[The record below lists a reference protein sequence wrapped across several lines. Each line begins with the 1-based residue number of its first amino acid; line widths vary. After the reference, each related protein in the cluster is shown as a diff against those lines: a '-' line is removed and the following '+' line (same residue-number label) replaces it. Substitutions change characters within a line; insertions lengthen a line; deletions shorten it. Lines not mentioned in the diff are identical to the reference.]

1 MRNTL
6 LAGVCAG
13 LAVAGTAVHAA
24 PYGTAKEAAAVAIE
38 NVAPWPIAKPAIT
51 AEQRARLAEKL
62 QRINQ
67 IMQSIAA
74 DTQAQEAPAES
85 RRWLLETL
93 LRMTNEQVARIAP
106 TGSFRMTAA
115 DAGRVARTV
124 PKLIGDPSTDLV
136 YRPITP
142 CRFIDTRFIGGP
154 ISGSRDY
161 TLSGDGGPNGG
172 SAACNPVAL
181 SGVSSAD
188 DIAAVSMNVAIVGP
202 TAAPGFIGA
211 RPPGSTNATALVN
224 WFQTGAQVQ
233 ASNAGVVST
242 LQDAV
247 NPNEIEFFGSPTNIV
262 VDIMGV
268 FTRPDATPLDCTQ
281 TITLLNNLANG
292 TRMTGQAVCAT
303 GFQVVGGGAEA
314 ISNDNTGSFINAL
327 APMFQDVA
335 NNGWF
340 ASVTNNSGATQSY
353 RIYAICCRVPG
364 R

>member
-6 LAGVCAG
+6 LASAIAG
-13 LAVAGTAVHAA
+13 LLSAGTAVQAA
-24 PYGTAKEAAAVAIE
+24 PFASAKEAAAAATE
-38 NVAPWPIAKPAIT
+38 NVAPGSIAKPAIT
-51 AEQRARLAEKL
+51 PEQRARLADKL
-62 QRINQ
+62 QRIDR
-67 IMQSIAA
+67 IMQAA
-74 DTQAQEAPAES
+74 SADADSSALAGEQK
-85 RRWLLETL
+85 RWLLESL
-93 LRMTNEQVARIAP
+93 LRMTNEQVMQVAP
-106 TGSFRMTAA
+106 SGGISTISAVT
-115 DAGRVARTV
+115 GRVAKV
-124 PKLIGDPSTDLV
+124 SPKALGSPSTDLV

-172 SAACNPVAL
+172 SASCNPVAN
-181 SGVSSAD
+181 SGVTNAD
-188 DIAAVSMNVAIVGP
+188 DIAAVSLNVAIVGP

-224 WFQTGAQVQ
+224 WYQSGPQVQ

-242 LQDAV
+242 LQNV
-247 NPNEIEFFGSPTNIV
+247 GNPNEIEFFGSPTDIV

-281 TITLLNNLANG
+281 VISAVVVANG
-292 TRMTGQAVCAT
+292 VRQTQQVFCGTGY
-303 GFQVVGGGAEA
+303 QVVGGGVEA
-314 ISNDNTGSFINAL
+314 PTDLNTGSFINAL
-327 APMFQDVA
+327 APTFQDVA

-340 ASVTNNSGATQSY
+340 SSVTNSSGSSHSY
-353 RIYAICCRVPG
+353 NFYAICCRVPG